1 MQKKENRQ
9 YTRAEIRWPV
19 TILNSE
25 TKLRGEMENVSPDGA
40 FISCEDVPPVD
51 GNFFMVI
58 EAPDYKTMSIAAR
71 VTWSTV
77 FETNKGDSRFGV
89 GVQFTSMSASDRRFL
104 YSVIAK
110 HFKLKTSRKT
120 GKN

>member
-1 MQKKENRQ
+1 
-9 YTRAEIRWPV
+9 
-19 TILNSE
+19 
-25 TKLRGEMENVSPDGA
+25 
-40 FISCEDVPPVD
+40 
-51 GNFFMVI
+51 MVI

>member
-110 HFKLKTSRKT
+110 HFELKTSRRT